1 MEGKRNNPQ
10 GMGKLWWVGGWVGGK
25 NFLNKFA
32 ARVLTVNGGA
42 YNTISHNMRNYLD

>member
-10 GMGKLWWVGGWVGGK
+10 GVGGWVGGK

-32 ARVLTVNGGA
+32 AQVLTVNGGA
-42 YNTISHNMRNYLD
+42 YNTISHNMRNYFD